1 MNRRRCETAAS
12 TESLEDNYAMIHR
25 NSEVGESLA
34 GKNGPQR
41 IKVDGEIDSL
51 QQFFR
56 RQFPLSRNSQS
67 MFDMKRV
74 LI

>member
-1 MNRRRCETAAS
+1 
-12 TESLEDNYAMIHR
+12 MIHR

-74 LI
+74 LF